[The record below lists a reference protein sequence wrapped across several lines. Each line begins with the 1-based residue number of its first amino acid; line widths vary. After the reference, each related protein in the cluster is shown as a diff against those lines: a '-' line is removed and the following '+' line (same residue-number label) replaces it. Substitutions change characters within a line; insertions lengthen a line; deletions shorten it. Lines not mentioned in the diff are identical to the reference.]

1 MNKTRVLIGSP
12 IHQKPNVL
20 REFLNS
26 LLRLNIEQIELDFH
40 LIDDNDDEESS
51 RLLHNLKARAS
62 IFLFK
67 APALT
72 MRTFA
77 MIRLTIG
84 ILI

>member
-40 LIDDNDDEESS
+40 LIDDNDDEASS
-51 RLLHNLKARAS
+51 R
-62 IFLFK
+62 I
-67 APALT
+67 AP
-72 MRTFA
+72 
-77 MIRLTIG
+77 G
-84 ILI
+84 IQKQG